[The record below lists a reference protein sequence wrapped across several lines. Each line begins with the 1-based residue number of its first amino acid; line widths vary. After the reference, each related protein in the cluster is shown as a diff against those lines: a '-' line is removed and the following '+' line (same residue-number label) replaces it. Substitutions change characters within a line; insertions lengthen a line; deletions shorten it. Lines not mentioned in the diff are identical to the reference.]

1 MNVLPRF
8 AFLFQNL
15 PIFIPQNIF
24 VKWDKLLSTFIW
36 GRRKARVKLKTIKK
50 KKLSGGLA
58 LPNLSNY
65 YIAAQIKAILA
76 WINNNHTA
84 KWRTME
90 ISQMEKPLNEL
101 ILTKVTNRAV
111 GAINNICIKNTI
123 RAWVKVTRT
132 KQLQKDYLRDIA
144 TDRDFK
150 PSRIDDSFKIWAD
163 KGLIRF
169 SQMITNKGVDTFE
182 NLSKI
187 FHLPNSQFYKYL
199 QVRSYLIKTMGH
211 NKTLNDLPFN

>member
-1 MNVLPRF
+1 
-8 AFLFQNL
+8 
-15 PIFIPQNIF
+15 
-24 VKWDKLLSTFIW
+24 
-36 GRRKARVKLKTIKK
+36 
-50 KKLSGGLA
+50 
-58 LPNLSNY
+58 
-65 YIAAQIKAILA
+65 
-76 WINNNHTA
+76 
-84 KWRTME
+84 ME